1 MGKIWAFLIAV
12 SGIYAICTGKTEQ
25 LLDGILSIPDESFSF
40 LLIVLSS
47 TIFWTGFMNIFKE
60 VGIVDFI
67 SLAIRPIFKKIMP
80 NLKDKEA
87 IEYLS
92 MNIAANIFGLGFAA
106 TPSGLKGIKRLKEL
120 STMPEG
126 VASDE
131 MITFLVLNT
140 AGVTLIPT
148 TVISI
153 RKSYGSQN
161 PTDFVLY
168 AILST
173 LMACVFGL
181 LADKVLRRPYKVK
194 I

>member
-92 MNIAANIFGLGFAA
+92 MNIAANMFG
-106 TPSGLKGIKRLKEL
+106 
-120 STMPEG
+120 
-126 VASDE
+126 
-131 MITFLVLNT
+131 
-140 AGVTLIPT
+140 
-148 TVISI
+148 
-153 RKSYGSQN
+153 
-161 PTDFVLY
+161 
-168 AILST
+168 
-173 LMACVFGL
+173 
-181 LADKVLRRPYKVK
+181 
-194 I
+194 

>member
-92 MNIAANIFGLGFAA
+92 MNIAANMFGLGFAA

-120 STMPEG
+120 STMPEC
-126 VASDE
+126 VAIDE

-168 AILST
+168 AIIST
-173 LMACVFGL
+173 
-181 LADKVLRRPYKVK
+181 
-194 I
+194 